1 MERIAFYS
9 GSFDPFTKGHL
20 AVLAQASMTFD
31 RVVVGI
37 GCNAS
42 KKAYLTDEE
51 KVTIIDQSIKDLAS
65 MYKHRE
71 LIGQEISPA
80 EAYLAQHPEK
90 VSVITYK
97 GLTIDAAVEW
107 GASVMIRGERLIG
120 DHDEEMRLAQ
130 VNQELCAVRGYNLQ
144 TVIIPVPDVKLTY
157 VSSTTVRN
165 LFSLGEYVVAM
176 NYVTPSVHNLLVEK
190 SLRQEYGLLTE
201 GCNYDAKDLFESYR
215 ARKYHNLSHISYML
229 NFMNIFIRATD
240 IRLDKRAMKLAIFWH
255 DFYQGENAEELSSAR
270 AKVAAK
276 FSYISHED
284 VQKLIMATKHNAIDG
299 QKLDEMLALI
309 HDLDLAILG
318 DSKNYGLYAYRVR
331 EEYTESVDY
340 EVYVK
345 NRIKLLNSFLEKER
359 IYLTQYFFERF
370 ESKARENIRKERDFW
385 GSKNL

>member
-9 GSFDPFTKGHL
+9 GSFDPFTYGHL
-20 AVLAQASMTFD
+20 AVLAQASMMFD
-31 RVVVGI
+31 HVVVGV
-37 GCNAS
+37 GCNPN
-42 KKAYLTDEE
+42 KKAYLTDKE

-65 MYKHRE
+65 MYGHRE
-71 LIGQEISPA
+71 LIGREFSPA
-80 EAYLAQHPEK
+80 DAYLAQHPEK
-90 VSVITYK
+90 VSVVTYK

-144 TVIIPVPDVKLTY
+144 TVIIPVPDIKLTY
-157 VSSTTVRN
+157 TSSTTVRN

-190 SLRQEYGLLTE
+190 SLRQEYGLLTG
-201 GCNYDAKDLFESYR
+201 GCNHDVKDLFGTYQT
-215 ARKYHNLSHISYML
+215 RKYHNFSHISYML
-229 NFMNIFIRATD
+229 NFMNIFIRATS
-240 IRLDKRAMKLAIFWH
+240 IRLDKSAMKMAIFWH
-255 DFYQGENAEELSSAR
+255 DFYQGEDAEELSSVR
-270 AKVAAK
+270 AKQAAK
-276 FSYISHED
+276 ASGISPED
-284 VQKLIMATKHNAIDG
+284 VQKLIMATKHNVIDG
-299 QKLDEMLALI
+299 QKLDEMSELI

-318 DSKNYGLYAYRVR
+318 DNKNYGIYAYRVR
-331 EEYTESVDY
+331 EEYAESVDY
-340 EVYVK
+340 EIYVK

-370 ESKARENIRKERDFW
+370 ESIARENIRKERDFW

>member
-37 GCNAS
+37 GCNPS

-120 DHDEEMRLAQ
+120 DHDEEMRLVQ

-240 IRLDKRAMKLAIFWH
+240 IRLDKKAVKLAIFWH
-255 DFYQGENAEELSSAR
+255 DFYQGEDAEELSSVR

-276 FSYISHED
+276 RSNISQED

-299 QKLDEMLALI
+299 QKLDEMSELI

-318 DSKNYGLYAYRVR
+318 DSKNYAAYSWAVMC
-331 EEYTESVDY
+331 EYTALG
-340 EVYVK
+340 
-345 NRIKLLNSFLEKER
+345 RIAGYSGGRIAFLNSLLNKKR
-359 IYLTQYFFERF
+359 IYKTDYFYNRF
-370 ESKARENIRKERDFW
+370 EKNARQNLKKESAFW
-385 GSKNL
+385 TGNF